1 MVVTKTSLND
11 LSCWNANLPQTS
23 CHTDFVLACCY
34 VPFCSD
40 GSEKGTVSLLFC
52 MKSLLCEFS
61 LFPFR
66 PLPALANYQRPA
78 GMIQLSCTVKC
89 VSNEFIETRSR
100 PNTNDRQLNQ
110 TITTWSKYMQDSFK
124 RRRTSQA
131 NLSWFEFTF
140 DFMKYGAESLSVCS
154 YTKPQSLGAHSKA
167 TPILAMKAELKR
179 AMRASEASFVGK
191 IGIPSSQESLV
202 ILVWLY

>member
-131 NLSWFEFTF
+131 NLSWFEFTS

-154 YTKPQSLGAHSKA
+154 YTKPQGHWEHSQK
-167 TPILAMKAELKR
+167 P
-179 AMRASEASFVGK
+179 
-191 IGIPSSQESLV
+191 PP
-202 ILVWLY
+202 Y